1 MSDNDELSL
10 GKDDRLPWLEP
21 ADDDPS
27 DHGPG
32 RGKAIALGIALVA
45 AVGMAAGGIWYV
57 RSKEQLPNGNGALIR
72 APEGPYKT
80 RPEEAGGMA
89 VDGQGDA
96 SFAASE
102 GADADGKLDPG
113 GQPEAPITDQRVTDT
128 QAQRPVAMG
137 KNASAPVAVG
147 GKLIPPKPSIP
158 APQRMAPGR
167 IEDPGKGLIQLG
179 AYSSEAAANKAFAG
193 LSQRFPILSTLPRF
207 VVKSDVGG
215 TTFYRLRLA
224 AAGRATDTCA
234 QLVAGGAS
242 CILVK

>member
-1 MSDNDELSL
+1 MGDNDELSL

-21 ADDDPS
+21 VDDYPDEN
-27 DHGPG
+27 GTG
-32 RGKAIALGIALVA
+32 RGKAIALGIALLA
-45 AVGMAAGGIWYV
+45 AAGLAAGGMWYV
-57 RSKEQLPNGNGALIR
+57 RSQEQLPNGNGALIR
-72 APEGPYKT
+72 APEGPFKT

-102 GADADGKLDPG
+102 GAETDGKLDLS

-128 QAQRPVAMG
+128 HTQRPVAMG
-137 KNASAPVAVG
+137 KNATAPVTVG
-147 GKLIPPKPSIP
+147 GKLVPPKPSIP
-158 APQRMAPGR
+158 APQRVASAK

-179 AYSSEAAANKAFAG
+179 AYSSEVAANKAFAN
-193 LSQRFPILSTLPRF
+193 LSRRFPVLSTLPRI

-215 TTFYRLRLA
+215 TTFYRLRLT
-224 AAGRATDTCA
+224 AGARANDTCA

-242 CILVK
+242 CIIVK